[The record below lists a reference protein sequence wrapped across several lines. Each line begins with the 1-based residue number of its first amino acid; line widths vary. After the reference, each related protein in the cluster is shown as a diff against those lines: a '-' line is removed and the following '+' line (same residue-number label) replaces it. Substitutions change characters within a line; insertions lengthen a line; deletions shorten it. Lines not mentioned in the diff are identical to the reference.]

1 MLATQCKAVELSLV
15 AVVVLLLGSSQQ
27 VMQGVLTKNDLIIVI
42 LIMLGYGFALELN
55 NFLYHGKLKMKAAS
69 PPASLI
75 ANQL

>member
-1 MLATQCKAVELSLV
+1 
-15 AVVVLLLGSSQQ
+15 
-27 VMQGVLTKNDLIIVI
+27 MQGVLTKNDLIIVI